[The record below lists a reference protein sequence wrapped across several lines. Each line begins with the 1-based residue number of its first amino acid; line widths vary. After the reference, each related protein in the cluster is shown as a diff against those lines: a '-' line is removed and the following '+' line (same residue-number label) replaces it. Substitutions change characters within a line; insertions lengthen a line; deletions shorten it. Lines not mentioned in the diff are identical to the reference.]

1 MNVLLED
8 IQSKFEIVLEAVN
21 SSRDYLDRKFEARF
35 VAIEERLSNLEFA
48 VRQNSKDILALR
60 EDVNHLR
67 KDVDLLRTD
76 VDLLRKD
83 FDHLRK
89 DFDHL
94 RKDFDQRQELQRI
107 AALERRVD
115 ALEKQRSA

>member
-1 MNVLLED
+1 MPAKRTSAAHRMNVLLED

-67 KDVDLLRTD
+67 KDVDLLR
-76 VDLLRKD
+76 
-83 FDHLRK
+83 K

>member
-1 MNVLLED
+1 MPSKRTSAAHRTNALLKDIQSNAHRTNVLLED
-8 IQSKFEIVLEAVN
+8 VQSKFEIVLEAVN

-60 EDVNHLR
+60 D
-67 KDVDLLRTD
+67 DLNQ
-76 VDLLRKD
+76 
-83 FDHLRK
+83 
-89 DFDHL
+89 L

-107 AALERRVD
+107 AVLERRVD
-115 ALEKQRSA
+115 MLERKRDPS